1 MSELN
6 SKIRKITSIP
16 LSIAFKK
23 VIYSPFKKII
33 SYRKFIK
40 LNSYLSG
47 HKKHFFSAIEISE
60 INFSNFLIINEF
72 EKLTINFQY
81 ISDILNHKISIF
93 NSEPF
98 NINLN
103 NVDIELGA
111 YKRFDWTKDFFS
123 GFRWTNEKD
132 FNQIKIG
139 LNQGEE
145 IKVPWELARLHQLV
159 ALSFAYSRND
169 IFLDEKIIYEYEN
182 QIVDFIQSN
191 PPYKGIHWIVP
202 MEVAIRSINI
212 LFSLSILTSK
222 GYKLPEFI
230 ANQISKYLYISCI
243 FIFLNKEWSS
253 GLRNNHYLADLVG
266 LLFISKCYPKSKEME
281 KINKF
286 AVSEFI
292 KEIKYQFNN
301 DGSNF
306 EGSLPY
312 HFFSTEM
319 VYFGLEYLRINNHNF
334 LKDIRSKVETIIN
347 FNKTVVSSD
356 GYYPQIGDND
366 SGKIIDIIK
375 LYSLHDNY
383 VYHKMINDVLNSIY
397 NIKYGE
403 YLINVSS
410 DKPYNHCVFNNIG
423 IFTYKNDDFQLWIS
437 FGRKAQ
443 SGKGGHNHSDA
454 FSFILRYKE
463 KEIFSDPGTYVYTSS
478 PELRNTYRSSK
489 SHNCFYKPDFD
500 NFDFK
505 SIEDLFW
512 LKEDTCNF
520 EIKEK
525 NEFIDFKILKTYNGK
540 KIVRNFNISETEI
553 VITDTIH
560 SDFNDG
566 IISFHLHP
574 HIKDL
579 EILDNYTLKLNR
591 LIRLESNVKFKI
603 HEYNYS
609 KGYKQIEQ
617 AHKILFEN
625 LNSICEFKI
634 KMI

>member
-1 MSELN
+1 MSNLN

-23 VIYSPFKKII
+23 VIYSPFKKYIGN
-33 SYRKFIK
+33 RKFKK

-47 HKKHFFSAIEISE
+47 YKKQFFSEIDITE
-60 INFSNFLIINEF
+60 VNFLKFSILNEF
-72 EKLTINFQY
+72 ENCSINFQY
-81 ISDILNHKISIF
+81 IAEILNHKISIF
-93 NSEPF
+93 NSLPI

-103 NVDIELGA
+103 NEDSEERT
-111 YKRFDWTKDFFS
+111 YKRIDWNKDFFS
-123 GFRWTNEKD
+123 SFKWPNDKNY
-132 FNQIKIG
+132 NQIKIG

-159 ALSFAYSRND
+159 ALSFAYKSND
-169 IFLDEKIIYEYEN
+169 LFLDEKIIYEYEN

-212 LFSLSILTSK
+212 LFSLSILSSK
-222 GYKLPEFI
+222 DYKLPVSV

-243 FIFLNKEWSS
+243 FIYTHREWSS
-253 GLRNNHYLADLVG
+253 GLRNNHYLANLIG
-266 LLFISKCYPKSKEME
+266 LLFISKCYPKSKEMG

-286 AVSEFI
+286 AASEFI
-292 KEIKYQFNN
+292 KEIKFQFNN

-319 VYFGLEYLRINNHNF
+319 IYFGIEYLRINNHNF
-334 LKDIRSKVETIIN
+334 LKDYRSKVKTIID

-366 SGKIIDIIK
+366 SGKIIDISN
-375 LYSLHDNY
+375 LYLLHDNFI
-383 VYHKMINDVLNSIY
+383 YHKMISNALTSIY
-397 NIKYGE
+397 YEEYNKYLTKTTLNKQYNY
-403 YLINVSS
+403 YLY
-410 DKPYNHCVFNNIG
+410 KNIG
-423 IFTYKNDDFQLWIS
+423 LFNYKNNHFQLWIS

-454 FSFILRYKE
+454 FSFVLRYKE

-478 PELRNTYRSSK
+478 PELRNTFRSSM

-500 NFDFK
+500 NFDYD

-512 LKEDTCNF
+512 LKDDTCNF
-520 EIKEK
+520 EIKDE
-525 NEFIDFKILKTYNGK
+525 NEFIDFKIFKTYNGK
-540 KIVRNFNISETEI
+540 KIVRNFNISEAEI

-560 SDFNDG
+560 SDFTDG

-574 HIKDL
+574 EMKDL
-579 EILDNYTLKLNR
+579 ELLDNTSLKLKG
-591 LIRLESNVKFKI
+591 LILLESNLKFKI
-603 HEYNYS
+603 DEYNFS
-609 KGYKQIEQ
+609 KGYKEIEK
-617 AHKILFEN
+617 AHKILFKN